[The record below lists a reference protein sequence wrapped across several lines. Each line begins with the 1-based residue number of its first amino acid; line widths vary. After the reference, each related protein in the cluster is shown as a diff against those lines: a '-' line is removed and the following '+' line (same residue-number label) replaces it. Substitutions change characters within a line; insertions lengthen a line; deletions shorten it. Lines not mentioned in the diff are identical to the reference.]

1 MKNII
6 CRIAGPVSFVTGLAV
21 LTLTILEIKEK
32 IQMKRMKKDHVASQ
46 SNQNNG
52 Q

>member
-1 MKNII
+1 MKNICNI
-6 CRIAGPVSFVTGLAV
+6 TAGPLGIITGLAI

-32 IQMKRMKKDHVASQ
+32 IQMKRMKKEHVGQ
-46 SNQNNG
+46 TNG

>member
-6 CRIAGPVSFVTGLAV
+6 CRIAGPVSFVTGLAI

-32 IQMKRMKKDHVASQ
+32 IQMKRMKKEHVAGN
-46 SNQNNG
+46 SNTDG
-52 Q
+52 K

>member
-1 MKNII
+1 MKNLCSII
-6 CRIAGPVSFVTGLAV
+6 SGPVGVITGLAI

-32 IQMKRMKKDHVASQ
+32 IQMKRMKKEHVAQ
-46 SNQNNG
+46 PNQNG

>member
-6 CRIAGPVSFVTGLAV
+6 CRIAGPVGLVTGLAI

-32 IQMKRMKKDHVASQ
+32 IQMKRMKKDHAAGNTQ
-46 SNQNNG
+46 DG
-52 Q
+52 K

>member
-1 MKNII
+1 MKNICNI
-6 CRIAGPVSFVTGLAV
+6 ISGPVGVITGLAI

-32 IQMKRMKKDHVASQ
+32 IQMKRMKKEHVAASQ
-46 SNQNNG
+46 SNQNG